1 VTEVVDVATELGAAR
16 WYVDT
21 PSKRP
26 VAQLLLGHG
35 AGGGIDAADLN
46 ALATALPSSGIEVC
60 RFEQP
65 WRVSGRKVAGT
76 PNSLDQAWLEGH
88 VAVADPERPVVVGGR
103 SAGARVACRTAKAVR
118 AVDVLTLAFPL
129 HPPGRPEKTRA
140 DELPDLPLL
149 AVQGGRDPFG
159 SAEEMRQLSASG
171 RTVLEIPGGDHS
183 LRVSR
188 SGPVTQSEADEIVLL
203 AVRRWM
209 LDLVRRYR

>member
-1 VTEVVDVATELGAAR
+1 MTEVVDVMTELGPAR
-16 WYVDT
+16 WHVDRA
-21 PSKRP
+21 SERP

-35 AGGGIDAADLN
+35 AGGGVDAADLM

-65 WRVSGRKVAGT
+65 WRVAGRKVAGT
-76 PNSLDQAWLEGH
+76 PSSLDRAWLEGLG
-88 VAVADPERPVVVGGR
+88 AVAHPERPVVVGGR
-103 SAGARVACRTAKAVR
+103 SAGARVACRTANAAGAVG
-118 AVDVLTLAFPL
+118 VLTLAFPL

-159 SAEEMRQLSASG
+159 SADEMRQRSASE
-171 RTVLEIPGGDHS
+171 REVLEIPGGDHS

>member
-1 VTEVVDVATELGAAR
+1 V
-16 WYVDT
+16 
-21 PSKRP
+21 PS
-26 VAQLLLGHG
+26 A
-35 AGGGIDAADLN
+35 
-46 ALATALPSSGIEVC
+46 
-60 RFEQP
+60 
-65 WRVSGRKVAGT
+65 
-76 PNSLDQAWLEGH
+76 
-88 VAVADPERPVVVGGR
+88 
-103 SAGARVACRTAKAVR
+103 
-118 AVDVLTLAFPL
+118 LTLAFPL

-159 SAEEMRQLSASG
+159 SAAEMRQLSASE

-209 LDLVRRYR
+209 LDLVRRCR